1 MFKLNTKD
9 FTEQQQEA
17 IELLARKE
25 VENLSNEQIAELVGV
40 SRMTLHRWCTD
51 DRFKIAVNNR
61 ALQCLADYSP
71 VVLKNAQQFLNSKD
85 EKIKVKGVE
94 LVMKSVDAQEKAQE
108 EQKQKEKESFNV
120 DDFLKQLG
128 IPEANDVEGNIRYCK
143 MQIQEYEN
151 RIKKYE
157 KMIQGIQ

>member
-1 MFKLNTKD
+1 MFKINTKD
-9 FTEQQQEA
+9 FTEQQQQA

-40 SRMTLHRWCTD
+40 SRMTLHRWGTD
-51 DRFKIAVNNR
+51 DRFKTAVNNR

-108 EQKQKEKESFNV
+108 EQKKKEKESFSV
-120 DDFLKQLG
+120 EDFLLQIGVPKAED
-128 IPEANDVEGNIRYCK
+128 IKGNIKYYK
-143 MQIQEYEN
+143 EQIQYYQDRLKEYED
-151 RIKKYE
+151 RL
-157 KMIQGIQ
+157 